1 MESNRFS
8 RQKDL
13 HAMIYIETQSLDP
26 TWNLAFEEYCLKE
39 LRDFER
45 ILLLWQNANAII
57 IGHYQNA
64 EKEINLDAVEK
75 YGAQIVRRSSGGGT
89 VYHDLGNLNYSF
101 IYPIEGLKKLDISVY
116 AAPMVKAL
124 QRIGIP
130 VEVQGRNDLTI
141 DGKKI
146 SGTAQRIHKGR
157 LLHHGTLLFDSNLD
171 ILESVLQVDSSKVAS
186 KGISSVRSRVTNI
199 KEHLP
204 GGQFPDIQAFWQA
217 LLAAFAEE
225 GTLTPY
231 QLTPAMLSEV
241 KALQESKYQTWDWNI
256 GRAPAFEYNNS
267 KRFPGGKLEIHVNV
281 KKGVIQDCEITGD
294 FLGVLDLDELENAL
308 VGTRH
313 SAQEVGQVL
322 ETLDL
327 PLFLGNITQD
337 EFVQCMFEDVF
348 MGN

>member
-1 MESNRFS
+1 
-8 RQKDL
+8 
-13 HAMIYIETQSLDP
+13 MIYLETQSLDP

-39 LRDFER
+39 LRQFNR
-45 ILLLWQNANAII
+45 ILLLWQNANAVI

-64 EKEINLDAVEK
+64 EKEIDLDAVEK
-75 YGAQIVRRSSGGGT
+75 YGAQVVRRSSGGGT

-116 AAPMVKAL
+116 AAPMATAL

-130 VEVQGRNDLTI
+130 VKVQGRNDLTL

-186 KGISSVRSRVTNI
+186 KGIASVRSRVTNI

-204 GGQFPDIQAFWQA
+204 EGQFNDIQAFWQA
-217 LLAAFAEE
+217 LLAAFAEDE
-225 GTLTPY
+225 TITPY
-231 QLTPAMLSEV
+231 QPTPSMLAEV
-241 KALQESKYQTWDWNI
+241 KALQESKYQSWDWNV

-267 KRFPGGKLEIHVNV
+267 KRFPGGKLEIHVDV
-281 KKGVIQDCEITGD
+281 KKGIIRECEISGD
-294 FLGVLDLDELENAL
+294 FLGVLDLDDLEVTL
-308 VGTRH
+308 QGTKY
-313 SAQEVGQVL
+313 SAQHVRQALG
-322 ETLDL
+322 TLDL
-327 PLFLGNITQD
+327 PLFLGNITVD
-337 EFVQCMFEDVF
+337 EFIQCMFEDMF
-348 MGN
+348 TGK